1 MRLWVT
7 AVSLAFSALIATAQ
21 SNSTNPAPSKAGKAR
36 SSASPVAA
44 QQVPLPVRKVV
55 LYKNGVGYFEH
66 AGSVSGNQRVTI
78 DFTSPQLNDVL
89 QSLTVLDEGGG
100 RIGGVNYNSTT
111 PLAEQLKTLSL
122 GMTEDPTSTELFSAL
137 RGQRVEVI
145 GAPGGPIIGRL
156 MSIEARDEKIGSA
169 DNTSSVQKFYLTVIA
184 GSGSV
189 RVYRVDAHSQRP
201 ARRSKPSGTA
211 RSLS

>member
-7 AVSLAFSALIATAQ
+7 AVLIAFSALSLRAQ
-21 SNSTNPAPSKAGKAR
+21 TTKAQRPAPKIKL
-36 SSASPVAA
+36 AA
-44 QQVPLPVRKVV
+44 QQESQMPLPVRKVV

-66 AGSVSGNQRVTI
+66 AGNVSGNQRVTI

-100 RIGGVNYNSTT
+100 RIAGVNYNSTT

-137 RGQRVEVI
+137 RGQRVEVN
-145 GAPGGPIIGRL
+145 GAPG
-156 MSIEARDEKIGSA
+156 
-169 DNTSSVQKFYLTVIA
+169 
-184 GSGSV
+184 
-189 RVYRVDAHSQRP
+189 
-201 ARRSKPSGTA
+201 
-211 RSLS
+211 